1 MALTILLADDSVPAQ
16 NMGKKILSDAG
27 YEVLT
32 VGNGLEALRKLA
44 ETVPDIAILDIF
56 MPGYSG
62 LEICQKLR
70 ASAAT
75 AALPVIL
82 TVGKLEPYRPED
94 GESVHSNAVIVKPFA
109 AAELISA
116 VRSLIGGPPAA
127 VAAAITQPIHA
138 PESDPFSAAA
148 VGAAPSEPLAF
159 DSPGTGSASVAATP
173 AEDAADEPLFSF
185 AAPAVSEFDSPS
197 PTAEPSAYSSEPLPS
212 GSEWNSPDS
221 LVFNPDAEH
230 TPFSASVTDLL
241 PPGEHPLEEN
251 AASPFTEFD
260 IEPSSPYLSA
270 ETQPLSPP
278 AAPISAADIAQGIA
292 ESPLPA
298 PDAVVL
304 PEQVASV
311 PSGAVLA
318 QSSPLDIPALDPL
331 FELTDAAAPPSAL
344 ESNALEAGAPS
355 GQVFMDD
362 FPAPPE
368 EVLTPEEEARRKAF
382 EDLFNSSDLPPLEDP
397 LASAAVRNTA
407 ATQDMLP
414 NIAGPSHEPFDVQPD
429 SELEPLESFKQ
440 PSEVSAGLD
449 PYLLEEEAP
458 RSVVGAI
465 PERDVLLDS
474 GLETGW
480 QGSASTAPPTDELL
494 ASSGGQF
501 GPEVADST
509 GPEQVLMPAYTPETK
524 TIPAE
529 AHAVEAEPLAA
540 AKPEEIAHTPPAIAP
555 EEHAGAA
562 PTHTALEPHL
572 AGQPHSILPEFAELG
587 AGAGLAAALPAL
599 AHLVEAE
606 VAHAVAPSHPVTPEP
621 LPEPVAAI
629 AESAPPEPPA
639 PTAPVEAAL
648 PETITPE
655 PEGEPMAAAPVS
667 TPAPAAA
674 IVEPLETVTPVAA
687 ALEPVV
693 AIPEPMAA
701 APEPVAPTPE
711 PMAATPEPVVAIPEP
726 IASEPEPV
734 VATPEPI
741 PPPASVPGAAEPPA
755 TQPVEVAAAAAPAE
769 GVSHSSEAERVHQAV
784 ERVFD
789 RFKPLLVAA
798 IVRELARRD

>member
-44 ETVPDIAILDIF
+44 ETVPDIVILDIF

-116 VRSLIGGPPAA
+116 VRSLIGGPPSAI
-127 VAAAITQPIHA
+127 AAATTQPVHA
-138 PESDPFSAAA
+138 PESDPFPAAA
-148 VGAAPSEPLAF
+148 IAAAPSEPLAF
-159 DSPGTGSASVAATP
+159 DLPATGSSTIAATP
-173 AEDAADEPLFSF
+173 AEDTADEPLFSF
-185 AAPAVSEFDSPS
+185 AAPATNEFDSPA
-197 PTAEPSAYSSEPLPS
+197 PVAEPSAYSAEPLLAGAEWS
-212 GSEWNSPDS
+212 GPES
-221 LVFNPDAEH
+221 LVFNPDAER
-230 TPFSASVTDLL
+230 TPFSASAVDVL
-241 PPGEHPLEEN
+241 PANAHPLEEN

-260 IEPSSPYLSA
+260 IEPSSPYLAA

-278 AAPISAADIAQGIA
+278 AAPVSAANIAQGIA

-298 PDAVVL
+298 PDAVVF
-304 PEQVASV
+304 PEQDAPVSSHAEL
-311 PSGAVLA
+311 PP
-318 QSSPLDIPALDPL
+318 SSPLDIPSVDPL
-331 FELTDAAAPPSAL
+331 FEMTDAAPPPSAPD
-344 ESNALEAGAPS
+344 STAVEAGAAS
-355 GQVFMDD
+355 EQVFMDD

-368 EVLTPEEEARRKAF
+368 ELLTPEEEARRKAF

-397 LASAAVRNTA
+397 LATPVVRNTVGDR
-407 ATQDMLP
+407 DMLP

-429 SELEPLESFKQ
+429 SELEPLENFKQ
-440 PSEVSAGLD
+440 PSAVSAELD

-458 RSVVGAI
+458 RSAVGAI
-465 PERDVLLDS
+465 PDRDLLLDNEI
-474 GLETGW
+474 ETGW
-480 QGSASTAPPTDELL
+480 QGSASAAPPTDELL

-509 GPEQVLMPAYTPETK
+509 GPEQILMPAYTPETK
-524 TIPAE
+524 AIPAE
-529 AHAVEAEPLAA
+529 AHAVEAEPLSAS
-540 AKPEEIAHTPPAIAP
+540 KPEETMHASSEVVPSE
-555 EEHAGAA
+555 EEHPA
-562 PTHTALEPHL
+562 PPPSTPEPH
-572 AGQPHSILPEFAELG
+572 QTEEPHSTLPEFAEL
-587 AGAGLAAALPAL
+587 ASGAGLAAALPAL

-606 VAHAVAPSHPVTPEP
+606 VEHKLAPSAQVTPET
-621 LPEPVAAI
+621 LPEPAAAI
-629 AESAPPEPPA
+629 AESTPPEPLPA
-639 PTAPVEAAL
+639 APAPVEAAAHEAMS
-648 PETITPE
+648 PTPE
-655 PEGEPMAAAPVS
+655 SEPVVAAPEP
-667 TPAPAAA
+667 TPAAA
-674 IVEPLETVTPVAA
+674 IAEPLETATQDVA
-687 ALEPVV
+687 
-693 AIPEPMAA
+693 
-701 APEPVAPTPE
+701 TPE
-711 PMAATPEPVVAIPEP
+711 PIAATPEAITATPEPIAPAHEPIAAAPEPVVAIP
-726 IASEPEPV
+726 APV
-734 VATPEPI
+734 AATPEPL
-741 PPPASVPGAAEPPA
+741 PPAASAPAVPEPPVA
-755 TQPVEVAAAAAPAE
+755 EPVEVAAATAASEPAE
-769 GVSHSSEAERVHQAV
+769 AVSRSSEAERVHQAV